1 MGTTK
6 SYLGSYLASE
16 GLRPEDTDF
25 GFVFKYEN
33 LTFFVFWDDEDDQYL
48 KLALPGIYNV
58 DDNNRQNATAA
69 ANQVNIEWKVIKTVV
84 YSDEVW
90 VVAEQLIDKNPDLA
104 DLVPRTIK
112 ILMSGL
118 TRNNTVFDTN
128 PG

>member
-6 SYLGSYLASE
+6 SKLGLYLASE

-104 DLVPRTIK
+104 DLVPRTLK
-112 ILMSGL
+112 ILMSGRTSFYEHL
-118 TRNNTVFDTN
+118 ESL
-128 PG
+128 